1 MANKFYQPGEG
12 RAGKVQDLFAT
23 VAPRYDLINDLQSFA
38 LHRWWKRKLIRLAA
52 PRSGER
58 ALDVCCGTGDVSFGF
73 AAKGVQTIGLDFS
86 QAMLSVAQTRSQSGP
101 SSNGA
106 HLSFVQGD
114 AQNLPYPDNSF
125 DIVTVSYGLRNLTDW
140 KAGLREMYRV
150 AMPGGR
156 LLVLDFG
163 KPENPLWRRLY
174 FGYLRGVVPLFGKAF
189 CGDAQTH
196 SYILESLE
204 NYPAQKGVAAAM
216 QEIGCSNVG
225 IHNLIGGIMS
235 INYAQKK

>member
-1 MANKFYQPGEG
+1 MANKFYQPGEA

-52 PRSGER
+52 PRAGER

-86 QAMLSVAQTRSQSGP
+86 QAMLSVAQTRSRSGP
-101 SSNGA
+101 SNGA

-150 AMPGGR
+150 AM
-156 LLVLDFG
+156 
-163 KPENPLWRRLY
+163 
-174 FGYLRGVVPLFGKAF
+174 
-189 CGDAQTH
+189 
-196 SYILESLE
+196 
-204 NYPAQKGVAAAM
+204 
-216 QEIGCSNVG
+216 
-225 IHNLIGGIMS
+225 
-235 INYAQKK
+235 